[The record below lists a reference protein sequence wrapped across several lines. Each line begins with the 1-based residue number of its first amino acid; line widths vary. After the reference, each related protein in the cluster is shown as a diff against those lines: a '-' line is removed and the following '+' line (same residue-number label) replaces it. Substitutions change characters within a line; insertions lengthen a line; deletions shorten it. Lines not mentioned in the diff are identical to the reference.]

1 MVNNLFIVVV
11 SQAAVFLCAFK
22 PCAIGKNRAAVSP
35 DRGENWTAVSQGKD
49 VHRTVLL
56 AAVVPLMVPQQVPQF
71 EIVL

>member
-11 SQAAVFLCAFK
+11 SQAAAFLCGFK
-22 PCAIGKNRAAVSP
+22 PWASGKNRAAVSP
-35 DRGENWTAVSQGKD
+35 EGGENWTAVSQGED

-56 AAVVPLMVPQQVPQF
+56 AAVVPLVPQQVPQF